1 MNSGKTVICPLL
13 VTSTLLAVALMW
25 FYFVHEGL
33 PKFARAPTSLLLAL
47 VAIVDG
53 LWYAIGISGIYG
65 KQIPVFGVN

>member
-13 VTSTLLAVALMW
+13 VTLTLLAVALMW
-25 FYFVHEGL
+25 FYFVHEEL
-33 PKFARAPTSLLLAL
+33 PKFARAPTSLAL
-47 VAIVDG
+47 VAIVDS